1 MKKLLTT
8 IIAIIFFSVS
18 FNVVS
23 AQGLVKPKTASSF
36 ANQVQV
42 SSGLTPVSLGLIIA
56 RVIQVALG
64 LLSIIF
70 LALTLVAGFRWMTA
84 GGNEEEIKK
93 AQSSIRSALI
103 GLIIVLA
110 AWGIVY
116 FVFTY
121 LPFSGGTFSGS
132 QGGTSGG

>member
-8 IIAIIFFSVS
+8 IIAVIFFSVS

-36 ANQVQV
+36 ADQVQV
-42 SSGLTPVSLGLIIA
+42 SSGLTPVSLGSIIA

-121 LPFSGGTFSGS
+121 LPFNGGTLSGP